1 MSNSSS
7 PAISEAEVEAFERD
21 GAVRLRGALAPEW
34 VELIAQGIEQAL
46 GDPGPYAR
54 VQSAPDDPGLFH
66 TDYYMWRRIPELERF
81 ARLGPGGAIAARL
94 LRSTQ
99 VNYFFDGLFVKEPG
113 TVKPSLWHQDQVYY
127 NVDGAKVMVM
137 WIPVDPVAR
146 DSCLE
151 LVRGS
156 HRWGRAFLPKMI
168 RDDRPLVGA
177 EGRFE
182 PLPDIDGKR
191 GDYDIL
197 SWDMA
202 PGDCI
207 AFSAMTLHGSP
218 GNRSST
224 RRRRA
229 ISTTWLGDDAV
240 YGERPGEVEPRIEGR
255 AFAPGERLDVP
266 EVFPRVWPRP

>member
-1 MSNSSS
+1 MSDSLT
-7 PAISEAEVEAFERD
+7 PPISEAQVETFERD
-21 GAVRLRGALAPEW
+21 GAVCLRGALAPEW
-34 VELIAQGIEQAL
+34 VALVAQGIEKAL

-54 VQSAPDDPGLFH
+54 VQSAADDPGLFH
-66 TDYYMWRRIPELERF
+66 TDYFMWRRIPELERF
-81 ARLGPGGAIAARL
+81 ARQGPGGAIAARL
-94 LRSTQ
+94 LRSGGI
-99 VNYFFDGLFVKEPG
+99 NYFFDGLFVKEPG

-127 NVDGAKVMVM
+127 NVDGAQVMVM

-146 DSCLE
+146 DCCLE

-156 HRWGRAFLPKMI
+156 HRWGRSFLPKMI
-168 RDDRPLVGA
+168 RDERPLVGA
-177 EGRFE
+177 EDGFE
-182 PLPDIDGKR
+182 PMPDIDGHR
-191 GDYDIL
+191 GDYEIL
-197 SWDMA
+197 SWDME

-207 AFSAMTLHGSP
+207 AFSAMVVHGSP

-255 AFAPGERLDVP
+255 VFSPGERLDVP
-266 EVFPRVWPRP
+266 EIFPQVWPRP